1 MAPHAINA
9 TLPKDYEDYEFID
22 DQPKKKKKPNSKLC
36 IRQSEQW
43 LPLVGKMGEGR
54 ICFLYILRTV

>member
-22 DQPKKKKKPNSKLC
+22 DQPKKKKNPTQNYVFVKVNSGYL
-36 IRQSEQW
+36 
-43 LPLVGKMGEGR
+43 
-54 ICFLYILRTV
+54 